1 MFDVISF
8 AFRHLLFNVKVRK
21 ESPQTLVGRLLIA
34 VVIFLFSRNA
44 SFFILLVR
52 YWEMFDLVRYAN
64 CLQNVFILV
73 YVCRRE
79 RFVFLV

>member
-44 SFFILLVR
+44 SFFGTF

-64 CLQNVFILV
+64 CL
-73 YVCRRE
+73 
-79 RFVFLV
+79 

>member
-44 SFFILLVR
+44 SFFGTF
-52 YWEMFDLVRYAN
+52 YWEMFD
-64 CLQNVFILV
+64 
-73 YVCRRE
+73 
-79 RFVFLV
+79 